1 MTSRITLSEAFQQGV
16 REEMERDDTIFIF
29 GTDMVD
35 RGGHFAQLRGI
46 AGQFPGKVRDSP
58 ISEAAMVA
66 SGVGAAL
73 TGLRPIVD
81 LNFMDFS
88 LGAMDEIINQ
98 AAKARFLWGR
108 NVPLVIRGTAG
119 IALYAAQH
127 NNSLEALFAHT
138 PGLLVVMPSTPA
150 DTKGLIKAALRA
162 EDPVIFLM
170 HKSLTGFRGDVP
182 DGEHVVPIGSASTR
196 RPGTDVTL
204 VTYGALVRKALTVAE
219 RLAEQGVDVEV
230 IDLRTLF
237 PIDYEMIEKSVR
249 KTNRL
254 VVASEAPRHGGITSE
269 IAASILDTSFYDLE
283 APVIRVGALHTPI
296 PHSPPLIAASI
307 PSEND
312 LERAIRASLESA
324 P

>member
-16 REEMERDDTIFIF
+16 REEMDRDDTIFIF

-46 AGQFPGKVRDSP
+46 AEQFPGKVRDSP

-150 DTKGLIKAALRA
+150 DTKGLIKASLRA

-182 DGEHVVPIGSASTR
+182 DGEHLVPIGSASVPR
-196 RPGTDVTL
+196 SGKDVTL

-219 RLAEQGVDVEV
+219 RLFEQGVDVEV

-237 PIDYEMIEKSVR
+237 PIDYDTIVESVR

-283 APVIRVGALHTPI
+283 APIIRVGALHTPI
-296 PHSPPLIAASI
+296 PHSPPLIAAAI
-307 PSEND
+307 PSELD
-312 LERAIRASLESA
+312 LERAIRATLESSA
-324 P
+324 

>member
-46 AGQFPGKVRDSP
+46 AEQFPGHVRDSP
-58 ISEAAMVA
+58 ISEAAMIA

-81 LNFMDFS
+81 LNFMDFA
-88 LGAMDEIINQ
+88 LGAMDEIVNQ

-127 NNSLEALFAHT
+127 NNSLEAAFAHT

-170 HKSLTGFRGDVP
+170 HKALTGFRGDVP
-182 DGEHVVPIGSASTR
+182 DGEHVVPIGSASVPRT
-196 RPGTDVTL
+196 GTDVTL
-204 VTYGALVRKALTVAE
+204 VTYGALVRKALAVAD
-219 RLAEQGVDVEV
+219 RLVGEGIDVEV
-230 IDLRTLF
+230 IDLRSLF
-237 PIDYEMIEKSVR
+237 PIDYATIEESVR
-249 KTNRL
+249 KTHRL

-269 IAASILDTSFYDLE
+269 IAASILDTSFYELE
-283 APVIRVGALHTPI
+283 APIIRVGALHTPI
-296 PHSPPLIAASI
+296 PHSPPLIATAI
-307 PSEND
+307 PSEDD
-312 LERAIRASLESA
+312 LERAIRATLASA

>member
-46 AGQFPGKVRDSP
+46 AEQFPGKVRDSP

-170 HKSLTGFRGDVP
+170 HKALTGFRGEVP

-204 VTYGALVRKALTVAE
+204 VTYGALVRKALAVAE

-237 PIDYEMIEKSVR
+237 PIDYETIEKSVR

-269 IAASILDTSFYDLE
+269 IAASILDTSFYELE
-283 APVIRVGALHTPI
+283 APIIRVGALHTPI
-296 PHSPPLIAASI
+296 PHSPPLIAAAI
-307 PSEND
+307 PSEDD
-312 LERAIRASLESA
+312 LERAIRATLESSA
-324 P
+324 